1 MSSAA
6 TQSSS
11 SSDLAG
17 ILDVDRTVAT
27 RTRSGLWGD
36 AWYRLRKNRAAILSL
51 GFLIALVAII
61 VLAPYLGEP
70 SPLTQDLDHIDEAPS
85 AAHLLGT
92 DELGRDML
100 SRLINGAQVSLM
112 VGLTVQTCE
121 TVIGTLLGL
130 IAGYYGG
137 VVDMII
143 MRIVD
148 TVYAFPPFL
157 FAVFMAAIL
166 PPSVWSIILVL
177 VLVSWP
183 WEARVTRGMV
193 LSLKESEFVTSA
205 RVVGAS
211 NWRIMLRHILPN
223 ALSPLIV
230 GFSLGIA
237 GTIMAESGLSFLG
250 IGIRPPTPSWGG
262 MIDQGRLF
270 LRVYPHLAIF
280 PSIALALT
288 VLAFNFLGDGLRD
301 ALDPRLRKD

>member
-1 MSSAA
+1 MSSAV
-6 TQSSS
+6 TQDPPHSEITEVLGKS
-11 SSDLAG
+11 AG
-17 ILDVDRTVAT
+17 TPRAS
-27 RTRSGLWGD
+27 SGLWSD
-36 AWYRLRKNRAAILSL
+36 AWYRLKKNRAAVLSL
-51 GFLIALVAII
+51 IFLIALILFI
-61 VLAPYLGEP
+61 VIAPYAGLP
-70 SPLTQDLDHIDEAPS
+70 SPLDQDLNRMNEQPS
-85 AAHLLGT
+85 AAHWLGT

-100 SRLINGAQVSLM
+100 SRLIAGAQVSLM
-112 VGLTVQTCE
+112 VGLTVQIGE
-121 TVIGTLLGL
+121 VLIGTLLGL
-130 IAGYYGG
+130 MAGYYGG
-137 VVDMII
+137 VVDMVI

-166 PPSVWSIILVL
+166 PPSVWSIIFVL
-177 VLVSWP
+177 IVVSWP

-193 LSLKESEFVTSA
+193 LALKESEFVTA
-205 RVVGAS
+205 GRVIGAS
-211 NWRIMLRHILPN
+211 DWRLMLRHILPN
-223 ALSPLIV
+223 SLSPLIV

-262 MIDQGRLF
+262 MIDKGRLF

-280 PSIALALT
+280 PCIALALT